1 MYQGKTA
8 TQQLK
13 DKDETP
19 IVMVHAVN
27 INETKTLCL
36 PIEEE
41 WRQAT
46 SEDHDL
52 GFIKSIL
59 SVLEEAHIGPN

>member
-41 WRQAT
+41 WRQYT
-46 SEDHDL
+46 SEDHD
-52 GFIKSIL
+52 IRYVKRIL
-59 SVLEEAHIGPN
+59 SGPK